1 MCALGCR
8 LLKSLECSSAD
19 DYRSANNASVML
31 KAQIHP
37 QEQVTTFSIISC
49 LTQCPPLPSFPLLL
63 NRLLPSFPV
72 KDNGTAERGSP
83 CNHRFLAAL
92 YIKPTPALQR
102 KLACLFPSPH
112 ALHALP
118 YRDGR
123 HNSHLLISGSTLPR
137 GAVNCTPD
145 LVSTVMP
152 QWRERGASVLTSD
165 LLYLPPVHWLSVILR
180 GKRIR

>member
-1 MCALGCR
+1 MNMCALGCR

-118 YRDGR
+118 YRDGNFR
-123 HNSHLLISGSTLPR
+123 VRGPYRKSLISIK
-137 GAVNCTPD
+137 
-145 LVSTVMP
+145 
-152 QWRERGASVLTSD
+152 SVCGESFSNPHHFRTTQQPFVD
-165 LLYLPPVHWLSVILR
+165 
-180 GKRIR
+180 